1 MLKVPNEKKSLRINI
16 IPLIDIIFL
25 MLVFFMLATNFNQKR
40 ELDFS
45 IEKKIGEN
53 SDLEKTIIINI
64 KNNKFLYENKVL
76 EKRNL
81 EQDLLKIW
89 KSSNSKDFVILNDKS
104 SEIENLINIL
114 DILKDNK
121 IKNVTFSDDPK
132 KEK

>member
-1 MLKVPNEKKSLRINI
+1 MQNQNKKLKINI

-25 MLVFFMLATNFNQKR
+25 MLVFFMLATNFNEKR

-45 IEKKIGEN
+45 IEKKIGE
-53 SDLEKTIIINI
+53 SSELEKTIIINI
-64 KNNKFLYENKVL
+64 KNNKFLYNNKIL
-76 EKRNL
+76 GEKNL

-89 KSSNSKDFVILNDKS
+89 KSSNSKNFVILNDKS
-104 SEIENLINIL
+104 SKIEKLIKIL
-114 DILKDNK
+114 DILKVNK

>member
-1 MLKVPNEKKSLRINI
+1 MQNQNKKLKINI

-25 MLVFFMLATNFNQKR
+25 MLVFFMLATNFNEKR

-45 IEKKIGEN
+45 IEKKIGE
-53 SDLEKTIIINI
+53 SSELEKTIIINI
-64 KNNKFLYENKVL
+64 KNNKFLYNNKIL
-76 EKRNL
+76 GKKDL

-89 KSSNSKDFVILNDKS
+89 KSSNSKNFVILNDKS
-104 SEIENLINIL
+104 SEIENLIKIL
-114 DILKDNK
+114 DILKVNK

>member
-1 MLKVPNEKKSLRINI
+1 MQNQNKKLKINI

-25 MLVFFMLATNFNQKR
+25 MLVFFMLATNFNEKR
-40 ELDFS
+40 ELQFS

-53 SDLEKTIIINI
+53 SELEKTIVINI
-64 KNNKFLYENKVL
+64 KNNKFIYNNKVL

-81 EQDLLKIW
+81 EQDLVKIW
-89 KSSNSKDFVILNDKS
+89 KSSNSKNFVILNDKS
-104 SEIENLINIL
+104 SEIENLVRIL
-114 DILKDNK
+114 DILKVNK

>member
-1 MLKVPNEKKSLRINI
+1 MQNQNKKLKINI

-25 MLVFFMLATNFNQKR
+25 MLVFFMLATNFDEKR
-40 ELDFS
+40 ELQFS

-53 SDLEKTIIINI
+53 SELEKTIIINI
-64 KNNKFLYENKVL
+64 KNNKFIYNNKVL

-81 EQDLLKIW
+81 EQDLVKIW
-89 KSSNSKDFVILNDKS
+89 KSSNSKNFVILNDKS
-104 SEIENLINIL
+104 SEIENLVRIL
-114 DILKDNK
+114 DILKVNK

>member
-1 MLKVPNEKKSLRINI
+1 
-16 IPLIDIIFL
+16 
-25 MLVFFMLATNFNQKR
+25 MLATNFNEKR

-64 KNNKFLYENKVL
+64 KNNKYFYEKKVL

-89 KSSNSKDFVILNDKS
+89 KSSNSKNFVILNDKS

-114 DILKDNK
+114 DIFKDNK

>member
-1 MLKVPNEKKSLRINI
+1 MQNQNKKLKINI

-25 MLVFFMLATNFNQKR
+25 MLVFFMLATNFNEKR
-40 ELDFS
+40 ELQFS

-53 SDLEKTIIINI
+53 SELEKTIIINI
-64 KNNKFLYENKVL
+64 KNNKFIYNNKVL

-81 EQDLLKIW
+81 EQDLVKIW
-89 KSSNSKDFVILNDKS
+89 KSSNSKNFVILNDKS
-104 SEIENLINIL
+104 SEIENLVRIL
-114 DILKDNK
+114 DILKVNK

>member
-1 MLKVPNEKKSLRINI
+1 VQNQNKKLKINI

-25 MLVFFMLATNFNQKR
+25 MLVFFMLATNFYEKR
-40 ELDFS
+40 EIDFS

-53 SDLEKTIIINI
+53 AELEKTIIINI
-64 KNNKFLYENKVL
+64 TNNQFVYNSKILDK
-76 EKRNL
+76 KNL

-89 KSSNSKDFVILNDKS
+89 KNSNSKNFVILNDKS
-104 SEIENLINIL
+104 SEIDNLINIL

-132 KEK
+132 KKK

>member
-1 MLKVPNEKKSLRINI
+1 MENQNKKLKINI

-25 MLVFFMLATNFNQKR
+25 MLVFFMLATNFNEKR

-45 IEKKIGEN
+45 IEKKIGE
-53 SDLEKTIIINI
+53 SSELEKTIIINI
-64 KNNKFLYENKVL
+64 KNNKFLYNNKIL
-76 EKRNL
+76 EKENL
-81 EQDLLKIW
+81 EQHLLKIW
-89 KSSNSKDFVILNDKS
+89 KSSNSKNFVILNDKS

-114 DILKDNK
+114 DIFKDNK

>member
-1 MLKVPNEKKSLRINI
+1 MQNQNKKLKINI

-25 MLVFFMLATNFNQKR
+25 MLVFFMLATNFNEKR

-45 IEKKIGEN
+45 IEKKIGE
-53 SDLEKTIIINI
+53 SSELEKTIIINI
-64 KNNKFLYENKVL
+64 KNNEFLYNNKIL
-76 EKRNL
+76 GKKNL

-89 KSSNSKDFVILNDKS
+89 RSSNSKNFVILNDKS
-104 SEIENLINIL
+104 SKIENLIKIL
-114 DILKDNK
+114 DILKVNK